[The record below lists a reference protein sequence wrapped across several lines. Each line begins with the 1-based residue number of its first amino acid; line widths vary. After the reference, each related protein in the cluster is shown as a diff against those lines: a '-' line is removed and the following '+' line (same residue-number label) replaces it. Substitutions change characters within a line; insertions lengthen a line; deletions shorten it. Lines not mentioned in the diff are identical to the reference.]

1 MTAPRPLQMDA
12 PVTELRLQPPRRVR
26 RPKLAVASVLLV
38 ALCGA
43 VFTSLYLRAGHLVP
57 VLAVVRPLA
66 RGQRVTASDLTVVRV
81 AAARGLRL
89 VPQTDESTVA
99 GQRAA
104 VALEPGSLLTPLD
117 VTSASPLAPGMA
129 MVGVSLKPGQL
140 PGQGV
145 APGAR
150 VEVIATPA
158 AGGSGTT
165 PGSSGVPT
173 ALTGS
178 VRVVGVQQP
187 PAGSGSNVV
196 VVSLDVPSVLAPA
209 VVAASAAG
217 QAALVVVAPA
227 P

>member
-1 MTAPRPLQMDA
+1 MTVARPLQADA

-43 VFTSLYLRAGHLVP
+43 VFTSLYLRAGHEVP

-66 RGQRVTASDLTVVRV
+66 RGQRIAAGDLTVVRV
-81 AAARGLRL
+81 AAPSGLRL
-89 VPQTDESTVA
+89 VPQADESAMA

-150 VEVIATPA
+150 VEVIDTSA
-158 AGGSGTT
+158 AGAGGTT
-165 PGSSGVPT
+165 SGSSAAPT
-173 ALTGS
+173 VLTGA

-187 PAGSGSNVV
+187 PAGSGSDAV
-196 VVSLDVPSVLAPA
+196 VVSLDVPAVLAPA

-217 QAALVVVAPA
+217 QAALVVVAPV